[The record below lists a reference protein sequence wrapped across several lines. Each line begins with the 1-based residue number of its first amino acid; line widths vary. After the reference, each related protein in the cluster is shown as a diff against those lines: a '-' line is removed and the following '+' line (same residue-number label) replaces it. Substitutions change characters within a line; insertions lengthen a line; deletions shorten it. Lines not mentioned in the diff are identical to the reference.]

1 MTEVQWSSYLYYLQT
16 TFSGRFK
23 HFLDIIDPRTL
34 FTSQAKLERCVR
46 TLQQYEEGYQFTNRE
61 LWNAQK
67 IKQVITFW
75 KIDDCFFIFCS
86 SNFPFLWHFENRFR
100 KHLKGNFSLIESKE
114 TLKCIGRICVCVF
127 LHTLSRFLERFKSNL
142 VYPRA
147 SRDGTRLR

>member
-1 MTEVQWSSYLYYLQT
+1 MVQLSLLFADNVFWTFQT
-16 TFSGRFK
+16 FPWYHRSTDSLHVASEIRKVCQNVAAIWGGISIHKSGIMERTKDKTSNYFLK
-23 HFLDIIDPRTL
+23 NWWLFLHFL
-34 FTSQAKLERCVR
+34 
-46 TLQQYEEGYQFTNRE
+46 
-61 LWNAQK
+61 
-67 IKQVITFW
+67 
-75 KIDDCFFIFCS
+75 FFQL
-86 SNFPFLWHFENRFR
+86 PFLRHFENRFR